1 VENPIL
7 EALQLTLKE
16 LAFYLPKIL
25 FSIGIAVVYVL
36 VALAIT
42 RITRKIL
49 KLIRIDSMFKSFF
62 NGTINIS
69 DVVIGFINVG
79 LALLAIYTLTS
90 ILLPEYLHSLTLMIG
105 YIGRIAGVIF
115 AVFFAF
121 ILLNSMVERVKMGA
135 KVKEFMFITTLSITL
150 ILIVDAAAVSEEVK
164 ASIAWGIS
172 LGLGLAI
179 GAFAAWYYFHEYL
192 GRKPK

>member
-1 VENPIL
+1 MENPIL

-69 DVVIGFINVG
+69 DVIIGFINVG

>member
-1 VENPIL
+1 MENPIL

-25 FSIGIAVVYVL
+25 FSIGIVVVYVL

-49 KLIRIDSMFKSFF
+49 KLTKIDNVFKSFF

-79 LALLAIYTLTS
+79 LALLAVYTLTS
-90 ILLPEYLHSLTLMIG
+90 ILLPKYLHNLTLIIEYVG
-105 YIGRIAGVIF
+105 KIVGVVF

-121 ILLNSMVERVKMGA
+121 ILLNSMVERVKMEA
-135 KVKEFMFITTLSITL
+135 KVKEFMFITTLYITL
-150 ILIVDAAAVSEEVK
+150 ILIVDTTAVSEEVK
-164 ASIAWGIS
+164 ASVAWGIS

>member
-25 FSIGIAVVYVL
+25 SSIGIAVVYVL

-49 KLIRIDSMFKSFF
+49 KLTRIDNVFKPLF

-69 DVVIGFINVG
+69 DVIIGLINAG

-105 YIGRIAGVIF
+105 YVGRIVGVIF
-115 AVFFAF
+115 AAFFTF
-121 ILLNSMVERVKMGA
+121 ILLNSMIERVRMEAKMKG
-135 KVKEFMFITTLSITL
+135 FMFLTILSITL
-150 ILIVDAAAVSEEVK
+150 ILIVNAVAVSEEVK
-164 ASIAWGIS
+164 TSIAWGIS
-172 LGLGLAI
+172 LGLGLAM

-192 GRKPK
+192 SGKLK

>member
-25 FSIGIAVVYVL
+25 FSIGIVVVYVL

-49 KLIRIDSMFKSFF
+49 KLTKIDNVFKSFF

-79 LALLAIYTLTS
+79 LALLAVYTLTS
-90 ILLPEYLHSLTLMIG
+90 ILLPKYLHNLTLIIEYVG
-105 YIGRIAGVIF
+105 KIVGVVF

-121 ILLNSMVERVKMGA
+121 ILLNSMVERVKMEA

-150 ILIVDAAAVSEEVK
+150 ILIVDITAVSEEVK
-164 ASIAWGIS
+164 ASVAWGIS

>member
-1 VENPIL
+1 MENPIL

-25 FSIGIAVVYVL
+25 FSIGIVVVYVL

-49 KLIRIDSMFKSFF
+49 KLTKIDNVFKSFF

-79 LALLAIYTLTS
+79 LALLAVYTLTS
-90 ILLPEYLHSLTLMIG
+90 ILLPKYLHNLTLIIEYVG
-105 YIGRIAGVIF
+105 KIVGVVF

-121 ILLNSMVERVKMGA
+121 ILLNSMVERVKMEA

-150 ILIVDAAAVSEEVK
+150 ILIVDTTAVSEEVK
-164 ASIAWGIS
+164 ASVAWGIS

>member
-1 VENPIL
+1 MENPIL

-16 LAFYLPKIL
+16 LALYLPKIL

-49 KLIRIDSMFKSFF
+49 KLIRIDSMFKPFF
-62 NGTINIS
+62 NGTIDIS
-69 DVVIGFINVG
+69 DVIIGFINVG

-105 YIGRIAGVIF
+105 YI
-115 AVFFAF
+115 
-121 ILLNSMVERVKMGA
+121 
-135 KVKEFMFITTLSITL
+135 LSL
-150 ILIVDAAAVSEEVK
+150 IHI
-164 ASIAWGIS
+164 
-172 LGLGLAI
+172 
-179 GAFAAWYYFHEYL
+179 
-192 GRKPK
+192 

>member
-1 VENPIL
+1 MENPIL

-25 FSIGIAVVYVL
+25 SSIGIAVVYVL

-49 KLIRIDSMFKSFF
+49 KLTRIDNVFKLFF
-62 NGTINIS
+62 NEAINIS
-69 DVVIGFINVG
+69 DVIIGLINVG

-105 YIGRIAGVIF
+105 YVGRIVGVIF
-115 AVFFAF
+115 AAFFTF
-121 ILLNSMVERVKMGA
+121 ILLNSMIERVRMEAKMKG
-135 KVKEFMFITTLSITL
+135 FMFLTILSITL
-150 ILIVDAAAVSEEVK
+150 ILIVNAVAVSEEVK
-164 ASIAWGIS
+164 TSIAWGIS
-172 LGLGLAI
+172 LGLGLAM

-192 GRKPK
+192 SGKLK

>member
-1 VENPIL
+1 MENPIL

-25 FSIGIAVVYVL
+25 SSIGIAVVYVL

-49 KLIRIDSMFKSFF
+49 KLTRIDNVFKPLF

-69 DVVIGFINVG
+69 DVIIGLINAG

-105 YIGRIAGVIF
+105 YVGRIVGVIF
-115 AVFFAF
+115 AAFFTF
-121 ILLNSMVERVKMGA
+121 ILLNSMIERVRMEAKMKG
-135 KVKEFMFITTLSITL
+135 FMFLTILSITL
-150 ILIVDAAAVSEEVK
+150 ILIVNAVAVSEEVK
-164 ASIAWGIS
+164 TSIAWGIS
-172 LGLGLAI
+172 LGLGLAM

-192 GRKPK
+192 SGKLK

>member
-1 VENPIL
+1 MENPIL

-25 FSIGIAVVYVL
+25 FSIGIVVVYVL

-49 KLIRIDSMFKSFF
+49 KLIRIDSMFKPFF
-62 NGTINIS
+62 NGTIDIS
-69 DVVIGFINVG
+69 DVIIGFINVG

-105 YIGRIAGVIF
+105 YIGKIAGVIF

-150 ILIVDAAAVSEEVK
+150 ILIVDTATVSEEVK

>member
-1 VENPIL
+1 MENPIL

-16 LAFYLPKIL
+16 LALYLPKIL

-49 KLIRIDSMFKSFF
+49 KLVRIDSMFKPFF

-69 DVVIGFINVG
+69 DVIIGFINVG

-90 ILLPEYLHSLTLMIG
+90 ILLPGYLHNLTLIIE
-105 YIGRIAGVIF
+105 YISRIAGVIF
-115 AVFFAF
+115 AVFLAF
-121 ILLNSMVERVKMGA
+121 ILLNSMVERVRMEA
-135 KVKEFMFITTLSITL
+135 KVKEFMFITILSITL
-150 ILIVDAAAVSEEVK
+150 ILIVDAATVSEEVK
-164 ASIAWGIS
+164 ASVAWGIS
-172 LGLGLAI
+172 FGLGLAI
-179 GAFAAWYYFHEYL
+179 GVFAVWYYFREYL
-192 GRKPK
+192 SEKLK

>member
-25 FSIGIAVVYVL
+25 FSIGIVVVYVL

-49 KLIRIDSMFKSFF
+49 KLTKIDNVFKSFF

-79 LALLAIYTLTS
+79 LALLAVYTLTS
-90 ILLPEYLHSLTLMIG
+90 ILLPKYLHNLTLIIEYVG
-105 YIGRIAGVIF
+105 KIVGVVF

-121 ILLNSMVERVKMGA
+121 ILLNSMVERVKMEA
-135 KVKEFMFITTLSITL
+135 KVKEFMFITTLYITL
-150 ILIVDAAAVSEEVK
+150 ILIVDTTAVSEEVK
-164 ASIAWGIS
+164 ASVAWGIS

>member
-1 VENPIL
+1 MENPIL

-69 DVVIGFINVG
+69 DVIIGFINVG

-150 ILIVDAAAVSEEVK
+150 ILIVDATTVSEEVK
-164 ASIAWGIS
+164 ASVAWGIS

>member
-1 VENPIL
+1 MENPIL

-49 KLIRIDSMFKSFF
+49 KLTKIDNVFKSFF

-79 LALLAIYTLTS
+79 LALLAVYTLTS
-90 ILLPEYLHSLTLMIG
+90 ILLPKYLHNLTLIIEYVG
-105 YIGRIAGVIF
+105 KIVGVVF

-121 ILLNSMVERVKMGA
+121 ILLNSMVERVKMEA

-150 ILIVDAAAVSEEVK
+150 ILIVDTTAVSEEVK
-164 ASIAWGIS
+164 ASVAWGIS

>member
-1 VENPIL
+1 MENPIL

-69 DVVIGFINVG
+69 DVIIGFINVG

-150 ILIVDAAAVSEEVK
+150 ILIVDAATVSEEVK

>member
-1 VENPIL
+1 MENPIL

-25 FSIGIAVVYVL
+25 FSIGIVVVYVL

-49 KLIRIDSMFKSFF
+49 KLTKIDNVFKSFF

-79 LALLAIYTLTS
+79 LALLAVYTLTS
-90 ILLPEYLHSLTLMIG
+90 ILLPKYLHNLTLIIEYVG
-105 YIGRIAGVIF
+105 KIVGVVF

-121 ILLNSMVERVKMGA
+121 ILLNSMVERVKMEA

-150 ILIVDAAAVSEEVK
+150 ILIVDITAVSEEVK
-164 ASIAWGIS
+164 ASVAWGIS

>member
-69 DVVIGFINVG
+69 DVIIGFINVG

-150 ILIVDAAAVSEEVK
+150 ILIVDAATVSEEVK